1 MMLDIKGS
9 SSHLVLNLFYP
20 RLFMTTLNKPF
31 EKLTVSM
38 DTTKDSITIKS
49 NFDNLKMVLK
59 KQSKTAKMT
68 VFMHNKIYVD
78 LSLEYSLGTQ
88 TSIESHLTLSQKSII
103 HQELCAYSPHL
114 CFRNLHHRLQL
125 TPSVH
130 HYEHSIT
137 KDDKN
142 VLSIIASFGQKP
154 YTLHFDSPYIVP
166 FYKYITTQT
175 SLVSRYLDPLPVIL
189 SPCEIKMKMDSELHL
204 TWNIDMKEGSV
215 DVTPTQSDKYQ
226 LEYHSGE
233 GTSKVAELVTV
244 LDHLKLVLSLIHTRG
259 RHYHINL

>member
-1 MMLDIKGS
+1 MKALVGAFNQEKALVGAFSVIVEPVVEPMDRFTALCRTLVSGCFSKGKYSLEASSGMFNFHVEKEDAMVMMLDIKGS

-59 KQSKTAKMT
+59 KESKTAKMT
-68 VFMHNKIYVD
+68 VFKHNKIYVD
-78 LSLEYSLGTQ
+78 LSLDYSLGTQ
-88 TSIESHLTLSQKSII
+88 TSIESHLTLSQKSSI
-103 HQELCAYSPHL
+103 HQELCAYSPHT
-114 CFRNLHHRLQL
+114 CFQNLHYHLQL
-125 TPSVH
+125 SPSVH
-130 HYEHSIT
+130 HYETSIT

-166 FYKYITTQT
+166 FYKYITTQ
-175 SLVSRYLDPLPVIL
+175 
-189 SPCEIKMKMDSELHL
+189 K
-204 TWNIDMKEGSV
+204 
-215 DVTPTQSDKYQ
+215 
-226 LEYHSGE
+226 
-233 GTSKVAELVTV
+233 
-244 LDHLKLVLSLIHTRG
+244 
-259 RHYHINL
+259 